1 MNFNEKSVAK
11 KRKALAFYNLRRKG
25 SFYTFLFRVGM
36 STFLVA
42 CFACFG
48 LILGFIQAI
57 YHNTPTMTI
66 NTLAPQGE
74 ASILYDSDGK
84 KIISLEENEK
94 KDNYTSL
101 NQIPQDLQNAVIAI
115 EDSKYYSHTGID
127 VYSIINGL
135 FDSVTNENIY
145 GSTSLITE
153 QLIEN
158 MDPEFSNDMNLFGR
172 MEYRMRLHFESI
184 SLEQNS
190 SKPEIL
196 EYYLNTISFGNEVI
210 GVEAASQVYFNKNVQ
225 NLSLSE
231 CAILASI
238 ISNPT
243 KYNPRTD
250 LEANKSQRLLILE
263 KMKENDYITEDEL
276 NDAIK
281 EDSYAHLQ
289 MFDKKQNTKLNDFS
303 EAALQQLFSELHN
316 KYNISATKFHTL
328 LAYGGLNIYTTQ
340 NTSVQNKA
348 ETIIN
353 DPTNYASEAAKA
365 QACVT
370 ILDQSTGQIQA
381 IIGNHSTKSL
391 MSNRATEDTRQP
403 GSLFQILATYL
414 PGIDTGTLTLASS
427 YEDAPYQYLDNNKE
441 VVSKTKQYQ
450 GLTTVREAI
459 PSEMNTIAARA
470 QSDVTAQT
478 SYEYLLK
485 LGFQHLIETSIDA
498 TGNTLTDVQQ
508 SICSGNLID
517 GVTNMEI
524 TQAVSTLGNS
534 GYTVS
539 PRLYTKVTNNQGII
553 LFEKESSS
561 VKTIQASTAFLITDA
576 LKQPKENQIDYLET
590 ACLRG
595 STQDE
600 TDYWYTG
607 YTPNLTTTV
616 WLGYDDERAFDSEN
630 TEEVLWKKIM
640 LTIAEESKED
650 QTEQTF
656 TKPANLV
663 TADICEESGKLAVP
677 SICDHDPR
685 GNRIRTEYFAP
696 GTVPT
701 TTCNTHV
708 EVTICK
714 VSGMLISNQC
724 PKNDYVKKVFIS
736 LPQTSAQTMDI
747 KYLLPKKY
755 LTDERC
761 TIHSE
766 TKD

>member
-25 SFYTFLFRVGM
+25 TIFTFLFRISLVA
-36 STFLVA
+36 FLVA

-57 YHNTPTMTI
+57 YHNTPEMTI
-66 NTLAPQGE
+66 DSLIPMGE
-74 ASILYDSDGK
+74 ASILYDNDGK
-84 KIISLEENEK
+84 KIATLDDQFDKENFL
-94 KDNYTSL
+94 SL
-101 NQIPQDLQNAVIAI
+101 NQIPQDLQNAVISI
-115 EDSKYYSHTGID
+115 EDTKYYSHTGID

-135 FDSVTNENIY
+135 FDSFTNENIY

-158 MDPEFSNDMNLFGR
+158 MNPEFIDDMNLFSR

-196 EYYLNTISFGNEVI
+196 EYYLNTISFGDGI
-210 GVEAASQVYFNKNVQ
+210 TGVKAAAQSYFNKNVTD
-225 NLSLSE
+225 LSLSE
-231 CAILASI
+231 CAILAAIS
-238 ISNPT
+238 SNPSE
-243 KYNPRTD
+243 YNPQTE
-250 LEANKSQRLLILE
+250 LKANKEQRLLILE
-263 KMKENDYITEDEL
+263 KMRENNYITEDDL

-289 MFDKKQNTKLNDFS
+289 LTDQNHLGLSAFCEEVLS
-303 EAALQQLFSELHN
+303 QLFDDLHE
-316 KYNISATKFHTL
+316 KYDITATKFHTL
-328 LAYGGLNIYTTQ
+328 LACGGLKIYTTQ
-340 NTSVQNKA
+340 NTQAQEKA
-348 ETIIN
+348 EEIIY
-353 DPTNYASEAAKA
+353 DTSNYGSEAADA
-365 QACVT
+365 QVSVT
-370 ILDQSTGQIQA
+370 ILDQSTGQVQA
-381 IIGNHSTKSL
+381 IIGKYNQKDT
-391 MSNRATEDTRQP
+391 MTNRVTRDTRQP
-403 GSLFQILATYL
+403 GTLFQVLATYL

-441 VVSKTKQYQ
+441 VVSDTKQYL
-450 GLTTVREAI
+450 GLTTVREAMSGEI
-459 PSEMNTIAARA
+459 NTIAARA
-470 QSDVTAQT
+470 QSDVTAET
-478 SYEYLLK
+478 SYDYLLK
-485 LGFQHLIETSIDA
+485 LGFQHLIESSIDA

-524 TQAVSTLGNS
+524 TRAVSTLGNS
-534 GYTVS
+534 GYTVT
-539 PRLYTKVTNNQGII
+539 PKLYTRVTNKSGII
-553 LFEKESSS
+553 LFEKATSS

-576 LKQPKENQIDYLET
+576 LKQSEKDQIDNFET
-590 ACLRG
+590 SCLHG
-595 STQDE
+595 STQSD

-607 YTPNLTTTV
+607 YTPNLTTTI
-616 WLGYDDERAFDSEN
+616 WLGYDDERSFDSDN
-630 TEEVLWKKIM
+630 TEEVLWEKIM
-640 LTIAEESKED
+640 LAVSDEFKDNQSD
-650 QTEQTF
+650 HTF

-714 VSGMLISNQC
+714 ESGMLISNQC
-724 PKNDYVKKVFIS
+724 PKEDYIKKIFIS
-736 LPQTSAQTMDI
+736 LPQTSANTADM
-747 KYLLPKKY
+747 KYLLPEKY
-755 LTDERC
+755 KTDERC
-761 TIHSE
+761 TIHS
-766 TKD
+766 D

>member
-11 KRKALAFYNLRRKG
+11 KRKSLAFYNLRRKG
-25 SFYTFLFRVGM
+25 SFYTFLFRISM
-36 STFLVA
+36 LAFLVA

-66 NTLAPQGE
+66 DSLAPKGE

-84 KIISLEENEK
+84 KIISLKENNKEET
-94 KDNYTSL
+94 YISL

-115 EDSKYYSHTGID
+115 EDSNYYSHTGID

-135 FDSVTNENIY
+135 FDSFTNENIY
-145 GSTSLITE
+145 GSASLITE

-184 SLEQNS
+184 SLEQHS

-196 EYYLNTISFGNEVI
+196 EYYLNTISFGDDII
-210 GVEAASQVYFNKNVQ
+210 GVENASQVYFQKNVK

-231 CAILASI
+231 CAILAAI
-238 ISNPT
+238 LSNPT
-243 KYNPRTD
+243 EYNPRTD

-263 KMKENDYITEDEL
+263 KMKENNYITEDEL

-303 EAALQQLFSELHN
+303 ETALKQLFSDFHE
-316 KYNISATKFHTL
+316 KYDISATKFHTL
-328 LAYGGLNIYTTQ
+328 LTYGGLKIYTTQ
-340 NTSVQNKA
+340 NTQAQTKTEA
-348 ETIIN
+348 IIN
-353 DPTNYASEAAKA
+353 DASNYVSDASNA

-370 ILDQSTGQIQA
+370 VLDQSTGQIQA
-381 IIGNHSTKSL
+381 IVGNHDTDSL
-391 MSNRATEDTRQP
+391 MTNRVIENTRQP
-403 GSLFQILATYL
+403 GTLFQVLSTYL

-441 VVSKTKQYQ
+441 VVSNTKQYQ
-450 GLTTVREAI
+450 GLTTIREAI
-459 PSEMNTIAARA
+459 PAELNTIAARA

-498 TGNTLTDVQQ
+498 TGNTMTDVQQ

-539 PRLYTKVTNNQGII
+539 PRLYTRVTDKRGII
-553 LFEKESSS
+553 LFEKEASS

-576 LKQPKENQIDYLET
+576 LKQPKKNQIDNLET
-590 ACLRG
+590 ACLSG
-595 STQDE
+595 STQE
-600 TDYWYTG
+600 KTDYWYTG
-607 YTPNLTTTV
+607 YTPNLTATV
-616 WLGYDDERAFDSEN
+616 WLGYDDGHAFQSKN

-640 LTIAEESKED
+640 LAVSEDSKEE
-650 QTEQTF
+650 QAEQTF

-724 PKNDYVKKVFIS
+724 PKKDYVKKIFIS
-736 LPQTSAQTMDI
+736 LPQTSAKTTDV

-761 TIHSE
+761 NIHSTE
-766 TKD
+766 